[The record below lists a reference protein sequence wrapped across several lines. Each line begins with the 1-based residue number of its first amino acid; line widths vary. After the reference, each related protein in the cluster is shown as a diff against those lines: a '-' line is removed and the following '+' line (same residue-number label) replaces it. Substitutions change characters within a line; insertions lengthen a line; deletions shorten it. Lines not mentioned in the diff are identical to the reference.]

1 MYTFI
6 LIWAPVPP
14 PGSGVFS
21 NWKNKK
27 NIIFIV
33 ARTWGGLKTKPAGT
47 KNSFVPR
54 GRRSRPQAQY
64 PQLGPEGPIGGFEGS
79 HLNIL

>member
-27 NIIFIV
+27 N
-33 ARTWGGLKTKPAGT
+33 
-47 KNSFVPR
+47 PR
-54 GRRSRPQAQY
+54 GGPGTPRSGSGPDLGAYFYSGLPQ
-64 PQLGPEGPIGGFEGS
+64 ES
-79 HLNIL
+79 

>member
-33 ARTWGGLKTKPAGT
+33 TRTWGGLKTKPAGT
-47 KNSFVPR
+47 KNSFVP
-54 GRRSRPQAQY
+54 
-64 PQLGPEGPIGGFEGS
+64 QLGPIPPGPRGPGALRGS

>member
-33 ARTWGGLKTKPAGT
+33 ARPRGL
-47 KNSFVPR
+47 NSFLL
-54 GRRSRPQAQY
+54 A
-64 PQLGPEGPIGGFEGS
+64 IAF
-79 HLNIL
+79 NILNYDPPTGGQLLLSGSIDSWGVKRPN